1 MNDQTPLSSSRR
13 QEILDAAAAVF
24 AQKGYHGTGMR
35 DIAERLGMKAGSLY
49 FHLASKDAALEEV
62 CAAGLQSA
70 LRAAEHAVGVGGDLN
85 RRIRA
90 LVESQVRDLKVHGD
104 YISVFV
110 HERRQ
115 LTAQGQKRLSEVTRK
130 HGALLDR
137 IFEDAR
143 AKGELADGIE
153 PRAARYAM
161 VGLLRNFTQLYVEGP
176 IRDFDAVAAQVTEIF
191 LSGAS
196 SVRG

>member
-1 MNDQTPLSSSRR
+1 MIADPVSASSTRR

-24 AQKGYHGTGMR
+24 AEKGYHGTGMR

-62 CAAGLQSA
+62 CTAGLQSA
-70 LRAAEHAVGVGGDLN
+70 LRAAELGFAAGGSLDI
-85 RRIRA
+85 RIRA
-90 LVESQVRDLKVHGD
+90 LVAAQVADLATHGD

-115 LTAQGQKRLSEVTRK
+115 LSEPALKRVVDVSKMHRT
-130 HGALLDR
+130 LLDR
-137 IFEDAR
+137 IFEEAR
-143 AKGELADGIE
+143 ERGELAPGIE

-161 VGLLRNFTQLYVEGP
+161 VGMLRNLTQLYVEGP
-176 IRDFDAVAAQVTEIF
+176 IRDFESVARQATEMF
-191 LSGAS
+191 LGGAAAS
-196 SVRG
+196 